1 MAQGGGD
8 EQLERDVLEGR
19 SLSKAQIKQLSRSGR
34 SKAICDTLAQEWVT
48 QGSLDKNKKTFLA
61 HFGQSLSATDV
72 ARRRAQAGITL
83 TDPERKLLLDADGYY
98 DYDGDLASRDSD
110 IDLGE
115 ARRLLEQARESKKPP
130 EDVVDNVAPLG
141 GGSVGSTTPYD
152 SSPFG
157 TSSSSS
163 PYEDPV
169 ALIEDPA
176 LAEKIRRALAKGTR
190 QELSESLLK
199 EARERADALDR
210 TEAEDV
216 REQEREAF
224 RQKVT
229 QDTGTEGDSLYT
241 SARALQE
248 VEQEKTFRQTH
259 KGEFE
264 KYNTGAES
272 IILGN
277 NGRIENTLVAKD
289 GTVITEMTTQQLSEE
304 EREKTILKGRDGT
317 LVRSDE
323 TPMDTSGSAP
333 VLTVSVT
340 AENREAW
347 VLDKDGQLRAGGQ
360 LDMSE
365 GYTELQLAQEK
376 LFQAEG
382 RRVPLDE
389 AEARKYGFPQN
400 VRIAHHTTLSDG
412 EDVRAAGEMSVVEG
426 EVQTISNASGHYRP
440 DAESTMSVV
449 DILDKMGVVGRSIDG
464 TRVEVFNEDGA
475 KEIFLA
481 SEILAAGNSLARA
494 RLLRQERLRR
504 EAPANTD
511 QLSQEQKEL
520 LEDYQKR
527 IKAVQSD
534 IVEKLPKRLK
544 TFQRKLKETQDT
556 LGSLQKQDTPDP
568 QEVLAQE
575 LELVKLQEKAR
586 GTDEKLQE
594 VVRQVSALIGELET
608 ELRKAG
614 VDEAVILD
622 ILRKQKRGVG
632 RINEAQQELLV
643 WMNAITDRRHE
654 LDDLK
659 ALTRGEDFQS
669 RKQKATEVLE
679 SLLGK
684 KKNNDEG
691 DDL

>member
-1 MAQGGGD
+1 
-8 EQLERDVLEGR
+8 
-19 SLSKAQIKQLSRSGR
+19 
-34 SKAICDTLAQEWVT
+34 
-48 QGSLDKNKKTFLA
+48 
-61 HFGQSLSATDV
+61 
-72 ARRRAQAGITL
+72 
-83 TDPERKLLLDADGYY
+83 
-98 DYDGDLASRDSD
+98 
-110 IDLGE
+110 
-115 ARRLLEQARESKKPP
+115 
-130 EDVVDNVAPLG
+130 
-141 GGSVGSTTPYD
+141 
-152 SSPFG
+152 
-157 TSSSSS
+157 
-163 PYEDPV
+163 
-169 ALIEDPA
+169 
-176 LAEKIRRALAKGTR
+176 
-190 QELSESLLK
+190 
-199 EARERADALDR
+199 
-210 TEAEDV
+210 
-216 REQEREAF
+216 
-224 RQKVT
+224 
-229 QDTGTEGDSLYT
+229 
-241 SARALQE
+241 
-248 VEQEKTFRQTH
+248 
-259 KGEFE
+259 
-264 KYNTGAES
+264 
-272 IILGN
+272 
-277 NGRIENTLVAKD
+277 
-289 GTVITEMTTQQLSEE
+289 
-304 EREKTILKGRDGT
+304 
-317 LVRSDE
+317 
-323 TPMDTSGSAP
+323 
-333 VLTVSVT
+333 
-340 AENREAW
+340 
-347 VLDKDGQLRAGGQ
+347 
-360 LDMSE
+360 
-365 GYTELQLAQEK
+365 
-376 LFQAEG
+376 
-382 RRVPLDE
+382 
-389 AEARKYGFPQN
+389 
-400 VRIAHHTTLSDG
+400 
-412 EDVRAAGEMSVVEG
+412 MSVVEG